1 MEYNELILIEYNI
14 YYIIYILLINYRSY
28 HMSYINKFN
37 FNKLSKLIIILLYM
51 KHYIYRVIF
60 VLENYYFEKFKI
72 NP

>member
-1 MEYNELILIEYNI
+1 
-14 YYIIYILLINYRSY
+14 
-28 HMSYINKFN
+28 MSYINKFN

-72 NP
+72 NPWNF